1 MRGNVLSLEK
11 YRENLKFKFT
21 SQEIKDLSMYI
32 HREMTNSPNDFK
44 KCDFLMGILFKIGDS
59 ARRSADLNIRELE
72 LNKKEIKAILE
83 IIDGRLHDLLYNCP
97 KKCYEDDFIE
107 YIQQNRKIKGK
118 VISNRK
124 INIVKIYLRLL
135 KQLNRLNL

>member
-1 MRGNVLSLEK
+1 
-11 YRENLKFKFT
+11 
-21 SQEIKDLSMYI
+21 
-32 HREMTNSPNDFK
+32 
-44 KCDFLMGILFKIGDS
+44 MGILFKIGDS
-59 ARRSADLNIRELE
+59 TIGNEDLNTREIE

-83 IIDGRLHDLLYNCP
+83 IIDKRLHDLLYKCP

-124 INIVKIYLRLL
+124 INLVKIYLRLL
-135 KQLNRLNL
+135 KEIE